1 MASRRPTRAAEH
13 AAETETEEPPA
24 PEVLEPGVARALS
37 PMVRR
42 IVAPNPGPMTGPGT
56 NTYLIGIDEVVVVD
70 PGPEDASHLD
80 AILGCGGDRIR
91 WVALTHHH
99 PDHAPGAVALCER
112 TGAELLAFGRR
123 EGVRPDRRLAD
134 GERIEATEFRLRA
147 VHTPGH
153 SSDHICY
160 FLEEERMLLSG
171 DHIME
176 GSTVV
181 IRPPDGDMTAYLES
195 LAKVRALRL
204 RSIAPGHGR
213 LIERPNELIDWYIA
227 HRLER
232 EAKVVDALSDAGRAT
247 VDQLVPVVYAEVP
260 EVLYPVAR
268 HSLHAHLLK
277 LADDGRVEG
286 RTLTGKWTFVH

>member
-1 MASRRPTRAAEH
+1 MSVRRPA
-13 AAETETEEPPA
+13 PA
-24 PEVLEPGVARALS
+24 VADAGTDGDAPVPEILEPGVARALS

-42 IVAPNPGPMTGPGT
+42 IIAPNPGPMTGPGT

-70 PGPEDASHLD
+70 PGPEDAAHLD

-91 WVALTHHH
+91 WVAVTHHH
-99 PDHAPGAVALCER
+99 PDHAPGARALCER
-112 TGAELLAFGRR
+112 TGAELLGYGRR
-123 EGVRPDRRLAD
+123 DLVKPDRRLRD
-134 GERIEATEFRLRA
+134 GDLIEATEFRLRA

-153 SSDHICY
+153 CADHLCY
-160 FLEEERMLLSG
+160 LLEEERMLLSG

-181 IRPPDGDMTAYLES
+181 IRPPDGDMADYLNS

-213 LIERPNELIDWYIA
+213 LIEHPNELIDWYIA

-232 EAKVVDALSDAGRAT
+232 EAKVVDALSAAGTAT
-247 VDQLVPVVYAEVP
+247 VDQLVPAVYADVP
-260 EVLYPVAR
+260 EALYPVAR
-268 HSLHAHLLK
+268 FSLHAHLLK
-277 LADDGRVEG
+277 LAGEG
-286 RTLTGKWTFVH
+286 RATGKTLTGKWSAA